1 MTVPVPVINPV
12 SEEDGQHRGVGG
24 GTGAHTHDNPT
35 SIPGPAGSS
44 AHGGHGHSGILS
56 ALPAHMTNAG
66 MHTSGHGHAGD
77 TSGSAATGYGG
88 NSGFGGDGGGAS
100 SGGGG
105 GFSSSSGGG
114 GSGGFGGAS
123 GI

>member
-1 MTVPVPVINPV
+1 MTVPAPVINPV
-12 SEEDGQHRGVGG
+12 GEEDGQHSGVGG
-24 GTGAHTHDNPT
+24 GTGAHSHNNPT

-44 AHGGHGHSGILS
+44 AHDGHGHAGILP

-66 MHTSGHGHAGD
+66 THTSGHGHAGEF
-77 TSGSAATGYGG
+77 SGNAATGYGG
-88 NSGFGGDGGGAS
+88 NRGFGGDGGGAS

-105 GFSSSSGGG
+105 ASSGGEG
-114 GSGGFGGAS
+114 GGGFGGAS

>member
-1 MTVPVPVINPV
+1 MTVPAPIINPV
-12 SEEDGQHRGVGG
+12 SEEDGQHSGVGG
-24 GTGAHTHDNPT
+24 GTGAHSHDDPD
-35 SIPGPAGSS
+35 SIAGPAGSP
-44 AHGGHGHSGILS
+44 AHGGHGILS
-56 ALPAHMTNAG
+56 ALPTHMTNAG

-77 TSGSAATGYGG
+77 TSSSVATGYGG

-114 GSGGFGGAS
+114 GGGGFGGAS